1 MQIPDDVARQPQ
13 RMDSDNKGQVSSR
26 AIYDKHI
33 PFEDLD
39 IRQLTGQ
46 RSPESYAD
54 PVFTSAR
61 ITSIDSAA

>member
-1 MQIPDDVARQPQ
+1 
-13 RMDSDNKGQVSSR
+13 MDSDNKWQVSSR